1 MRAKISNLLRAV
13 RRRVSS
19 PKVLE
24 SLPEVPDMK
33 RVLEQGR
40 CLYEGYQR
48 STPLKYGSLGE
59 EVRRDPVYRK
69 ALAASRLPA
78 VESMVVQTRFI
89 NLFILIKFFLCKLRS
104 QNIVEFGAFK
114 GGSAVFMAT
123 LLKEFYPQA
132 RMFSLDTFAG
142 LPELTAG
149 VDKPPKD
156 FLEINLARTRAA
168 ARSLGLNNLE
178 FIQGLIEDTAPGA
191 CRRLGSIG
199 LAHIDVVLYGPS
211 VFAQNIAW
219 DHMTPGGYIVQDD
232 ALEPTCPGATLAVEE
247 MIRNRGLSM
256 EQVWPQIVFRAIKPV
271 ALPMAMTGD

>member
-19 PKVLE
+19 PKILE